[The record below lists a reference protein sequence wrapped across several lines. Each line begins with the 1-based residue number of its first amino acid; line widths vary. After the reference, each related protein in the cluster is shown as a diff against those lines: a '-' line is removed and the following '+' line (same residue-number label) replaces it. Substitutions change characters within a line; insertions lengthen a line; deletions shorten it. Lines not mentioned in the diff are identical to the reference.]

1 MQYRLQAVGQQV
13 YPPYEE
19 TSTPCMYGILLI
31 TETQCTPEDV
41 RRSVQ
46 DSLDKLGFIP
56 DLYLLHNPLLVE
68 DQVGKNIE
76 DMYALVEDLVLD
88 GMLKGC
94 SLGLSNFR

>member
-1 MQYRLQAVGQQV
+1 MQYRPRVVGQQV
-13 YPPYEE
+13 HTSHKE
-19 TSTPCMYGILLI
+19 TSPINTDSVSLI
-31 TETQCTPEDV
+31 IETQCTPEDV

-68 DQVGKNIE
+68 DQEGKNIE
-76 DMYALVEDLVLD
+76 DMYALVEDLVFD
-88 GMLKGC
+88 GTLKGC